1 MFAAR
6 RARPARRAGRVTR
19 AGLAAVM
26 MAGVMMATAP
36 RRAWAQ
42 PAPPPPPA
50 QPVPPAPSSPSPSVP
65 FAGSSS
71 SPSPPSSVA
80 PAGSSPSPAVR
91 LREANGAAQLGDW
104 AEVERLA
111 APLAAPAARPQLS
124 PADAAELHRLLGL
137 AYFFTDRAALAEA
150 ELWAY
155 LQLDLDAHLDP
166 ATVPPE
172 AITFFES
179 IQAKHRAEL
188 RALREARM
196 PKPPPRRS
204 ALLSVVPVASQLQ
217 NGERTKAWVY
227 GVSLGTLAA
236 TNLTSYLLLRRWC
249 REGDGTCDRTGVDRT
264 GVAKSASV
272 VNVVS
277 GVGLLAVTAL
287 AIIDG
292 VRGYRRAPMRATP
305 SVSSS
310 SVGVSF
316 ALSLEGSF

>member
-1 MFAAR
+1 MTATM
-6 RARPARRAGRVTR
+6 V
-19 AGLAAVM
+19 
-26 MAGVMMATAP
+26 MATVVISMVVMAP
-36 RRAWAQ
+36 RHAWAQ
-42 PAPPPPPA
+42 PAPPSAPA
-50 QPVPPAPSSPSPSVP
+50 QPMPSAPAQPMPMSPSVPPAPPM
-65 FAGSSS
+65 
-71 SPSPPSSVA
+71 
-80 PAGSSPSPAVR
+80 PSPAVI

-111 APLAAPAARPQLS
+111 APLAAPLASPAARPQLS

-137 AYFFTDRAALAEA
+137 AYFFTNRAALAEA

-188 RALREARM
+188 RALREARL

-204 ALLSVVPVASQLQ
+204 ALLAVVPVASQLQ

-264 GVAKSASV
+264 GVAKSASA

-277 GVGLLAVTAL
+277 GVGLIAVTGL

-292 VRGYRRAPMRATP
+292 VRGYRRAPVRATP

>member
-1 MFAAR
+1 M
-6 RARPARRAGRVTR
+6 V
-19 AGLAAVM
+19 AVM
-26 MAGVMMATAP
+26 AMVMTAGVMMATAP
-36 RRAWAQ
+36 RAAWAQ
-42 PAPPPPPA
+42 PAPPPA
-50 QPVPPAPSSPSPSVP
+50 QPVPPAPPPSSPSPSVP
-65 FAGSSS
+65 FSGSPSS
-71 SPSPPSSVA
+71 SPPSSSPASVA
-80 PAGSSPSPAVR
+80 PAGSSPSPAVS

-264 GVAKSASV
+264 GVAKSASA

-277 GVGLLAVTAL
+277 GVGLIAVTAL

-292 VRGYRRAPMRATP
+292 VRGYRRAPVRATP

>member
-1 MFAAR
+1 MSAAR
-6 RARPARRAGRVTR
+6 RARPARRAGRVAC
-19 AGLAAVM
+19 AGLVVAMMM
-26 MAGVMMATAP
+26 MAMAP

-42 PAPPPPPA
+42 PAPPPTDTRTPP
-50 QPVPPAPSSPSPSVP
+50 PTPPPAP
-65 FAGSSS
+65 
-71 SPSPPSSVA
+71 
-80 PAGSSPSPAVR
+80 AVS

-111 APLAAPAARPQLS
+111 APLAAPSARPRLS

-137 AYFFTDRAALAEA
+137 AYFFTDRAAQAEA

-236 TNLTSYLLLRRWC
+236 TNLTTYLLLRRWC

-264 GVAKSASV
+264 GVAKSASA

-277 GVGLLAVTAL
+277 GVGLIAVAGL

-292 VRGYRRAPMRATP
+292 VRGFRRAPVRATP
-305 SVSSS
+305 SMSSS

-316 ALSLEGSF
+316 ALSLQGSF